1 MTNAEFEIDRDER
14 EQIEALVLGNAAAF
28 ADKACDAFNH
38 DCIELGARLPLR
50 VRRRLHRMRV
60 SGEAHLLIRGLPTR
74 QHVPET
80 PAQKRDSC
88 QAPIYYQLMS
98 ALFSAQMGF
107 MYRFSSKRGHAMVED
122 VFPISSDKGKQIGS
136 NSIQLDW
143 HVEDAFHKARADY
156 VSLLCLRSDPAA
168 RTLLAAARAIVE
180 ELSEETRMQLQ
191 RRDYTFHSDETF
203 LSGQEFRRTSYII
216 EPSQDP
222 EFLFDPSFTVANSK
236 AAERALIALAKRI
249 ECCHQSIALQTG
261 DLLIFD
267 NRRVA
272 HSRTEYQPRHDGSD
286 RWLVRSLM
294 VESTWKLKD
303 SVRGTDPLTVA

>member
-1 MTNAEFEIDRDER
+1 MSNAEFEIDRDER
-14 EQIEALVLGNAAAF
+14 DQIEALVLGNAAAL
-28 ADKACDAFNH
+28 ADKASDSFSY
-38 DCIELGARLPLR
+38 DCIELGTCLPSR

-60 SGEAHLLIRGLPTR
+60 SGETHLLIRGLPTR
-74 QHVPET
+74 HHIPET
-80 PAQKRDSC
+80 PRQKGDSC
-88 QAPIYYQLMS
+88 QAPLYYQLMS

-107 MYRFSSKRGHAMVED
+107 MYRFSNKRGHTLIED
-122 VFPISSDKGKQIGS
+122 VFPVSSDKGKQIGS

-168 RTLLAAARAIVE
+168 RTLLAAARAIVT
-180 ELSEETRMQLQ
+180 ELSEETRIQLQ
-191 RRDYTFHSDETF
+191 RTDYTFHSDETF
-203 LSGQEFRRTSYII
+203 LSGQAFKRTSYII

-222 EFLFDPSFTVANSK
+222 EFVFDPSFTSANSK
-236 AAERALIALAKRI
+236 AAESSLIALAERI
-249 ECCHQSIALQTG
+249 ERCHQSIALQTG

-294 VESTWKLKD
+294 VESAWKLKD
-303 SVRGTDPLTVA
+303 SLTGADPLTVA

>member
-1 MTNAEFEIDRDER
+1 MSNAVFEIER
-14 EQIEALVLGNAAAF
+14 YERHQIEALVAGNAAAF
-28 ADKACDAFNH
+28 ADKTSDSFSYG
-38 DCIELGARLPLR
+38 CIELGTRLPSR

-60 SGEAHLLIRGLPTR
+60 SGETHLLIRGLPTR
-74 QHVPET
+74 HHIPET
-80 PAQKRDSC
+80 PGQKHDRC
-88 QAPIYYQLMS
+88 QAPLYYQLMS

-107 MYRFSSKRGHAMVED
+107 MYRFSNKRGHAMVED
-122 VFPISSDKGKQIGS
+122 VFPISSDNEKQIGS

-168 RTLLAAARAIVE
+168 RTLLAAARTIVE
-180 ELSEETRMQLQ
+180 ELPEETRMQLQ

-203 LSGQEFRRTSYII
+203 LSGQTFKRTSYII

-222 EFLFDPSFTVANSK
+222 EFLFDPSFTVANHK
-236 AAERALIALAKRI
+236 AAELALIALAERI
-249 ECCHQSIALQTG
+249 ERCHQSIALQTG

-303 SVRGTDPLTVA
+303 SVSGTDPLTVA

>member
-1 MTNAEFEIDRDER
+1 MSNAELEIDRDER
-14 EQIEALVLGNAAAF
+14 DQIEALVMGNAAAF
-28 ADKACDAFNH
+28 ADKASDSFSY
-38 DCIELGARLPLR
+38 DCVELGTRLPSR

-60 SGEAHLLIRGLPTR
+60 SGETHLLIRGLPTR
-74 QHVPET
+74 SHIPET
-80 PAQKRDSC
+80 PGQKRDIC
-88 QAPIYYQLMS
+88 QAPPYYQLMS

-107 MYRFSSKRGHAMVED
+107 MYKFSNKRGQAMVED
-122 VFPISSDKGKQIGS
+122 VFPVSSDKEKQIGS

-168 RTLLAAARAIVE
+168 RTLLAAARAIME
-180 ELSEETRMQLQ
+180 ELSEETRIQLQ
-191 RRDYTFHSDETF
+191 QCDYTFHSDETF
-203 LSGQEFRRTSYII
+203 LSGQAFKRTSYII
-216 EPSQDP
+216 EPSHDP
-222 EFLFDPSFTVANSK
+222 EFVFDPSFTVANSK
-236 AAERALIALAKRI
+236 AAKSALIALAERI
-249 ECCHQSIALQTG
+249 ERCRQSITLQAG

-294 VESTWKLKD
+294 VESVWKLKD
-303 SVRGTDPLTVA
+303 SVSGADPLTVA